1 MKSLRNIAFSVVFGM
16 GAFATCSLAAPDE
29 LPRRP
34 MLGASI
40 SADSAGP
47 RVDYVLPGS
56 PAEKCGLKTDDIVTS
71 FAGHATKTPVE
82 VVEAARSSPLDQP
95 LAVQILRAGAAKT
108 LTVRL
113 TPAPKENDPDV
124 ETIYGAIRVGDTL
137 RRTLTTVPRGRNR
150 RLPAVLII
158 GGIGCYT
165 VDNPNDP
172 ADVYRLLAHDL
183 GRAGIAVMRL
193 EKSGVGDSQGGPCFN
208 IDFNSESLS
217 YKIALQALRSDSHV
231 DPEHV
236 FLFGHSI
243 GTVIGPQLAIEA
255 PVAGI
260 IAADGVATNWFEY
273 ELLNLR
279 RQAELG
285 GDSPSAVDAELRLKE
300 VCMHRLLIERKSET
314 EIEHDM
320 PACSAHDRYPVA
332 AAYLQQVAA
341 VNMAELWTHV
351 GVPVLALYGTGDFV
365 TSEEDHRRIVA
376 IVNANH
382 PGTAVLRT
390 IDGMDHYLT
399 TTGPPQA
406 AFNLRVVDHK
416 EAPYEKRFSTEIS
429 SWICA
434 QTHCS

>member
-1 MKSLRNIAFSVVFGM
+1 MRSVRNFFFVVLGFA
-16 GAFATCSLAAPDE
+16 AFASWSLAAADE

-34 MLGASI
+34 MFGASI
-40 SADSAGP
+40 SADPAGP
-47 RVDYVLPGS
+47 RVDHVLPGS
-56 PAEKCGLKTDDIVTS
+56 PAEKYGLKTGDIVTS
-71 FAGHATKTPVE
+71 FAARATKTPAE
-82 VVEAARSSPLDQP
+82 VVAAVRASPLDQP

-113 TPAPKENDPDV
+113 APAPTESDPDV
-124 ETIYGAIRVGDTL
+124 ETIYGSIRVGETL
-137 RRTLTTVPRGRNR
+137 RRTLTTVPRGSNR
-150 RLPAVLII
+150 RFPAVLIV

-193 EKSGVGDSQGGPCFN
+193 EKSGIGDSQGGPCFN
-208 IDFNSESLS
+208 TDFNAESLS

-243 GTVIGPQLAIEA
+243 GTVIGPQLAMET

-260 IAADGVATNWFEY
+260 IAADGVARNWFEY

-285 GDSPSAVDAELRLKE
+285 GESPSAVDAELRLKE
-300 VCMHRLLIERKSET
+300 VCMHRLLIERKSEV

-320 PACSAHDRYPVA
+320 PDCSAHDRYPVA

-341 VNMAELWTHV
+341 VNMAELWSRV
-351 GVPVLALYGTGDFV
+351 SVPVLALYGTGDFV

-382 PGTAVLRT
+382 PGTAVLHT

-399 TTGPPQA
+399 TTGPAQA
-406 AFNLRVVDHK
+406 AFNLRVLDHK
-416 EAPYEKRFSTEIS
+416 EAPYDKRFSTEIS
-429 SWICA
+429 TWIGK
-434 QTHCS
+434 H

>member
-1 MKSLRNIAFSVVFGM
+1 MRSLKNRLLLLAGIGVLASCTSA
-16 GAFATCSLAAPDE
+16 GADE

-34 MLGASI
+34 MFGASI

-47 RVDYVLPGS
+47 RVDNVLPGS
-56 PAEKCGLKTDDIVTS
+56 PAEKYGLKTGDIVIS
-71 FAGHATKTPVE
+71 FAARATKTPAE
-82 VVEAARSSPLDQP
+82 VVAAVRASPLDQP

-113 TPAPKENDPDV
+113 APAPMENDPDV
-124 ETIYGAIRVGDTL
+124 ETIYGSIRVGDTL
-137 RRTLTTVPRGRNR
+137 RRTLTTVPRGGNR

-172 ADVYRLLAHDL
+172 NDVYRLLAHDL
-183 GRAGIAVMRL
+183 GRSGIAVMRL
-193 EKSGVGDSQGGPCFN
+193 EKSGIGDSQGGACFN
-208 IDFNSESLS
+208 TDFNSESLS

-243 GTVIGPQLAIEA
+243 GTVIGPQLAIET
-255 PVAGI
+255 PVTGI

-285 GDSPSAVDAELRLKE
+285 GESPSSVDAELRLKE
-300 VCMHRLLIERKSET
+300 VCMHRLLIERKSEQ

-320 PACSAHDRYPVA
+320 PDCSEHDRYPVA

-341 VNMAELWTHV
+341 VNMAELWTRV

-376 IVNANH
+376 IVNASH
-382 PGTAVLRT
+382 PGTAVLHT

-399 TTGPPQA
+399 MTGPPQA
-406 AFNLRVVDHK
+406 AFKLRVVDHK
-416 EAPYEKRFSTEIS
+416 EAPYEKRFSTEVS
-429 SWICA
+429 GWICQQA
-434 QTHCS
+434 HCS

>member
-1 MKSLRNIAFSVVFGM
+1 MRSLKNCLLLLAGM
-16 GAFATCSLAAPDE
+16 GVLTSCTSTRADE

-34 MLGASI
+34 VFGASLI
-40 SADSAGP
+40 ADSGGA
-47 RVDYVLPGS
+47 RVDFVVPGS

-71 FAGHATKTPVE
+71 FAGRATKTPVE

-95 LAVQILRAGAAKT
+95 VAVQILRAGAAKT

-113 TPAPKENDPDV
+113 APAPKESDPDV
-124 ETIYGAIRVGDTL
+124 ETIYSAIRVEDTL
-137 RRTLTTVPRGRNR
+137 RRTLTTVPRGSNR
-150 RLPAVLII
+150 RFPAVLII

-165 VDNPNDP
+165 IDNPNDP
-172 ADVYRLLAHDL
+172 NDVYRLLAHDL
-183 GRAGIAVMRL
+183 GRSGIVVMRL
-193 EKSGVGDSQGGPCFN
+193 EKSGIGDSQGGPCFN
-208 IDFNSESLS
+208 TDFNSESLS

-243 GTVIGPQLAIEA
+243 GTVVGPQLAIET

-260 IAADGVATNWFEY
+260 IAADGVARNWFEY

-285 GDSPSAVDAELRLKE
+285 GDSPSAVDATLRLKE
-300 VCMHRLLIERKSET
+300 VCMHRLLIERQSEA
-314 EIEHDM
+314 EIERSLPD
-320 PACSAHDRYPVA
+320 CSSHDRYPVA

-376 IVNANH
+376 IVNASH
-382 PGTAVLRT
+382 PGTAVLHT

-399 TTGPPQA
+399 TAGTPQA
-406 AFNLRVVDHK
+406 AYDLRAVNHK
-416 EAPYEKRFSTEIS
+416 EAPYEKRFSTEVS
-429 SWICA
+429 GWICA

>member
-1 MKSLRNIAFSVVFGM
+1 MRSIRNFLFLVLGL
-16 GAFATCSLAAPDE
+16 GASASWSLAAADE

-34 MLGASI
+34 MLGASLA
-40 SADSAGP
+40 ADSAGA
-47 RVDYVLPGS
+47 RVNFVLPGS

-71 FAGHATKTPVE
+71 FAAHATKTPVE
-82 VVEAARSSPLDQP
+82 VVEAVRWSPLDQP

-113 TPAPKENDPDV
+113 TPAPTESDPDV
-124 ETIYGAIRVGDTL
+124 QTIYGSIRVGDTL
-137 RRTLTTVPRGRNR
+137 RRTLTTVPRGSNR
-150 RLPAVLII
+150 RFPAVLII

-165 VDNPNDP
+165 VDNPNDS

-183 GRAGIAVMRL
+183 GRAGIVVMRL
-193 EKSGVGDSQGGPCFN
+193 EKSGIGDSQGGPCFN
-208 IDFNSESLS
+208 TDFNSESLS
-217 YKIALQALRSDSHV
+217 YKIALQALCGDSHV

-243 GTVIGPQLAIEA
+243 GTVIGPQLAIET

-260 IAADGVATNWFEY
+260 IAADGVARNWFEY

-285 GDSPSAVDAELRLKE
+285 GDSPSVVDATLRLKE
-300 VCMHRLLIERKSET
+300 VCMHRLLIERQSKA
-314 EIEHDM
+314 EIERAMPECSSHD
-320 PACSAHDRYPVA
+320 SYPVA
-332 AAYLQQVAA
+332 APYLQQVAA
-341 VNMAELWTHV
+341 VNMAELWTRV
-351 GVPVLALYGTGDFV
+351 SVPVLALYGTGDFV
-365 TSEEDHRRIVA
+365 TSEEDHRRIAA

-382 PGTAVLRT
+382 PGTAVLHT

-399 TTGPPQA
+399 TAGTPQA

-416 EAPYEKRFSTEIS
+416 EAPYDKRFSSEIS
-429 SWICA
+429 TWICA
-434 QTHCS
+434 KAACG